1 MKKKIVHVVP
11 HSHWDREW
19 YFTIEDSNVLLAEN
33 MYALLRFLRD
43 HPEFPA
49 YVFDGQYSVIDE
61 YLQWHPEDR
70 ELISDLVTAR
80 RLYIGPWYTQAD
92 TRLVHIESL
101 IRNLLYGIQLS
112 SAMGHSMDIGY
123 LPDVFGQNAYLPSIF
138 KDFGIAKSIVQRGIY
153 NDQLSS
159 GDVNM
164 LWTSPDNVQVPM
176 NYIYFGYGPG
186 KFLQADEAYLNEH
199 LLPILSVLSDLNT
212 NTDVLLLPAGGD
224 QVFVREQFP
233 DVVARLN
240 AMQEQYHFVLSDY
253 EHFMEEAWQQ
263 PEKFTTELKNELV
276 ASQKSRIHTTIAS
289 QRYDIKE
296 ANSRIEHKILNILE
310 PMLTFAKV
318 QGISDYPQKQLD
330 TVWKQLFDVHA
341 HDSIGGCNSDTTN
354 AAIMARL
361 ASCER
366 IVNDLLNIVQKRIAH
381 AAITDDC
388 ENKFIVF
395 NSDIHDMATPVRT
408 TVFSRAES
416 IKILNKNNQE
426 VPFSCFDK
434 KYISGGSIVVATANG
449 EQQIEQPGYYQFDVQ
464 LYNQTLP
471 AWQLAIFTI
480 EENPEMPLL
489 IEDKSATIQN
499 SFYTIGVEAGELYL
513 ENKHGRINNFIRFED
528 VADAGDSY
536 DFSPLIGDVS
546 VFGSIAGDSV
556 QVRRD
561 AFMQQL
567 LVETELKI
575 AANLVDRQAGVFEQR
590 LTIATIITLQNDAEL
605 IQVQHEIVNG
615 CKDHRIRAVI
625 TTGFDIKQNLAK
637 QGFGM
642 LQRELEN
649 PRAANWREMKFAE
662 KPQAI
667 HALDQLV
674 QLQGGTGQQL
684 LLVSQALKEYE
695 VVSNRELAVTLFRSV
710 GLLGRDDLV
719 NRPGRASGINNIVVP
734 TPDAQMQQTMSF
746 SYGVVAVTPQQPL
759 YNYYEQLYPRYTV
772 YQKQKMN
779 TFHSRLERFELPM
792 NMVQWQDESMIQL
805 DNPALSLSVLK
816 QASHADEIIV
826 RCFNLSET
834 VQQGTF
840 ALSAGWQIC
849 QSRLLED
856 KCSSLAD
863 NKIELAPNNYITIK
877 TKRG

>member
-70 ELISDLVTAR
+70 ELIAELVTAK

-92 TRLVHIESL
+92 TRLVHVESL

-112 SAMGHSMDIGY
+112 SAMGHSMDVGY

-153 NDQLSS
+153 DNQLSS

-164 LWTSPDNVQVPM
+164 LWSSPDGVQIPM

-186 KFLQADEAYLNEH
+186 KFLQADTKYLDEH

-212 NTDVLLLPAGGD
+212 HSNVLLLPAGGD
-224 QVFVREQFP
+224 QVFVRQQFP
-233 DVVARLN
+233 QVVEQLN
-240 AMQEQYHFVLSDY
+240 AMQDEYHFVLSDY
-253 EHFMEEAWQQ
+253 EHFMDEVWQQ
-263 PEKFTTELKNELV
+263 PEQFTTEIKNELV

-296 ANSRIEHKILNILE
+296 LNSRIEHKILNVLE

-318 QGISDYPQKQLD
+318 QGIGDYPQKQLD

-366 IVNDLLNIVQKRIAH
+366 IVDGLLNIVQKRIAN

-388 ENKFIVF
+388 ENKFVVF
-395 NSDIHDMATPVRT
+395 NSDIHDSTAPIST
-408 TVFSRAES
+408 TVFSRSAS
-416 IKILNKNNQE
+416 IKILNQQGQA
-426 VPFSCFDK
+426 VPFSCLDK
-434 KYISGGSIVVATANG
+434 TYVSGGSIVVATAEG
-449 EQQIEQPGYYQFDVQ
+449 EQQIEQPGYYQFAIQ
-464 LYNQTLP
+464 LYQQMLP

-480 EENPEMPLL
+480 VESPEMPLL
-489 IEDKSATIQN
+489 LEDKSASIQN
-499 SFYTIGVEAGELYL
+499 SFYTVGVEAGGIFL
-513 ENKHGRINNFIRFED
+513 ETKHGRIDHFIRFED

-536 DFSPLIGDVS
+536 DFSPLPGDAP
-546 VFGSIAGDSV
+546 VFGEFVSESARVLHDDV
-556 QVRRD
+556 
-561 AFMQQL
+561 MQQL
-567 LVETELKI
+567 RVDCELLV
-575 AANLVDRQAGVFEQR
+575 AADLAAREAGVFER
-590 LTIATIITLQNDAEL
+590 KLVVSTVITMLADDEL
-605 IQVQHEIVNG
+605 IRIEHAVDND
-615 CKDHRIRAVI
+615 CKDHRVRAVVAA
-625 TTGFDIKQNLAK
+625 GFDIEQGLAK

-642 LQRELEN
+642 LQRELDN
-649 PRAANWREMKFAE
+649 PRAAKWREAKFAE

-667 HALDQLV
+667 HALDQVV
-674 QLQGGTGQQL
+674 QLRGAQQQL
-684 LLVSQALKEYE
+684 LLVSQALKEYQ
-695 VVSNRELAVTLFRSV
+695 VISNREIAVTLFRSV

-734 TPDAQMQQTMSF
+734 TPDAQMQQDMRF
-746 SYGVVAVTPQQPL
+746 SYGVVATMPERPL
-759 YNYYEQLYPRYTV
+759 YGYYEQMYPRHTA

-779 TFHSRLERFELPM
+779 TFYSRLERFELPM
-792 NMVQWQDESMIQL
+792 LTARWQPESIMQL

-816 QASHADEIIV
+816 PAANADAIIV
-826 RCFNLSET
+826 RLFNLTDTTQRGVLTLAS
-834 VQQGTF
+834 
-840 ALSAGWQIC
+840 GWQVA

-856 KCSSLAD
+856 TCDSL
-863 NKIELAPNNYITIK
+863 NMNNIELAPNHYMTIK
-877 TKRG
+877 IKRG